1 MSALDTS
8 DFAVASVSP
17 AQRDEPLPWS
27 APAEGFF
34 KVVVASD
41 AWRPQ
46 VNGVVRTLEGL
57 IAEAPGLGADI
68 EVLGP
73 DRFPSI
79 PMPGYPDIQLAFP
92 SARTIDS
99 AITAARP
106 SAIHI
111 ATEGPV
117 GFMVRRH
124 CLRRGWRFTT
134 CYHTRFPEYLAARA
148 PIPLAWSYGAIRRFH
163 APAVATMAA
172 TPALASELASHGFD
186 RLALWQR
193 GVDVSLFAG
202 GRPGV
207 LDLPRPIFLC
217 VARLAVEKTIDAF
230 LALDL
235 PGSKVVVGDGPAR
248 NDLQARF
255 PQAHFLG
262 LLSGQALADVYAS
275 ADAFV
280 FPSRTDTFGLV
291 MLEAL
296 AAGTPVAAFP
306 VTGPRDV
313 LGDSGCGV
321 LSENLAEA
329 AMQALNI
336 PRERCRAYARGAT
349 MTESCRS
356 FLEIVRRAAL

>member
-1 MSALDTS
+1 MTANNARDIANDRSPSSSA
-8 DFAVASVSP
+8 AGVSP
-17 AQRDEPLPWS
+17 LQLPGDR
-27 APAEGFF
+27 PF
-34 KVVVASD
+34 KVLVASD

-57 IAEAPGLGADI
+57 VTQAPALGAVI

-73 DRFPSI
+73 DRFPSF
-79 PMPGYPDIQLAFP
+79 PMPGYPDIRLAMP
-92 SARTIDS
+92 SPGKIAALIEE
-99 AITAARP
+99 ARP

-111 ATEGPV
+111 ATEGPL

-124 CLRRGWRFTT
+124 CLRRGWPFTT

-148 PIPLAWSYGAIRRFH
+148 PVPLSWSYAAVRRFH

-172 TPALASELASHGFD
+172 TPALARELESHGFG
-186 RLALWQR
+186 RLALWKR
-193 GVDVSLFAG
+193 GVDVPLFAA
-202 GRPGV
+202 GRPGM

-217 VARLAVEKTIDAF
+217 VARLAVEKNLDAF

-248 NDLQARF
+248 ADLESRY
-255 PQAHFLG
+255 PDAHFLG
-262 LLSGQALADVYAS
+262 LLSGQPLADAYAS

-313 LGDSGCGV
+313 LADSGCGV
-321 LSENLAEA
+321 LSEDLASA
-329 AMQALNI
+329 SIQALDI
-336 PRERCRAYARGAT
+336 PRERCRDYARGAT
-349 MTESCRS
+349 MAESCRS
-356 FLEIVRRAAL
+356 FLDIVRRAAL